1 MKKCFAILW
10 IFLVGMVGA
19 QAQSYSKLYK
29 EVAEAYSRDL
39 PKSAIASLDRI
50 INKAQ
55 QQGDA
60 DQLLKAMMARMQ
72 ASLQI
77 SPDSAEAMMP
87 RFIQICE
94 SQTSEPAQSVYQ
106 LVLGWLLQSQ
116 DSRLHPLSADSA
128 YIALSKAV
136 SNPQALRQAR
146 SKDWC
151 AILEMGKDSRI
162 YQDDMLSVI
171 FPFAARQ
178 LRSLNTNKGDSLAAQ
193 AMHKEIEIYATHAM
207 PAAQMMAMIDSAR
220 ICGVE
225 DSVFYSSLIKKFGNL
240 EDITQAYVWLA
251 RNTNDSIAYAV
262 ANKALQRY
270 PRSKDANTLKNIVL
284 RLTQP
289 NASIT
294 TTTKG
299 DSMLAI
305 ISHTNLNEITL
316 GLSLTPY
323 AAYSPQILNI
333 KDRDYGH
340 LYSNPVM
347 EKRIR
352 LTASD
357 PWRQV
362 SDTIKIPRPKI
373 GVYIIK
379 VGAPNIKE
387 QYSLFYAS
395 RLAVIQ
401 LPLPNEKV
409 RVCVVDAFSGEP
421 QANAAIKTATQ
432 NGTTTLW
439 QTLHADKDGEIVLPS
454 PRTAIDLYPAT
465 PADSALPAVSLIRSY
480 SYSWDR
486 INSDRY
492 ASIHT
497 DRAIYRPGQ
506 RVKVGGFLYSKTGD
520 STAVI
525 PSAPI
530 TLTLHDANGKKIES
544 VSTLTD
550 EFGSFGAEYTLPQ
563 HCLNGTFSIRHER
576 GYTSFKVEE
585 YKRPNFRVT
594 LLQPTT
600 GYSLGDTVLI
610 HGKAETYSGFP
621 LSDTEVICSTV
632 RNGSWWF
639 RSPSYIGSLTT
650 QKDTILTDSEGNFT
664 VRVALIAPK
673 NEGKQNYW
681 PEFYSFTLTARATAL
696 DGESEEASLRLSAG
710 TAKASVQTNIPDM
723 LCREQPPRLTAT
735 QTNSAGQSVDGKGK
749 YILFAGSHSLE
760 EIIKQLQKDSINS
773 ANGGISSASG
783 SFSAANNELYSA
795 NGGSFSANGSSY
807 SANGGSFPANGGAF
821 PANTNGNKP
830 FAKAI
835 TAIRN
840 GQVSFQKNGGLDSLF
855 SLPTGEYTIVIRPS
869 DDENLYHAFAKTFT
883 VFSLS
888 DNKPAST
895 APLQLWQSGD
905 FNKRDTVDVLLSTA
919 LRDAWLHYDIMAGER
934 LVHSERI
941 AVSDTVLHF
950 RYHWDEDW
958 KTGAHIQFAVYR
970 DGKLYTR
977 SLVLTKPV
985 PNKKLRIKWET
996 FRDKLQPGASET
1008 WTLRITKDGKPVSA
1022 SILATM
1028 YDASLDKFAPH
1039 ALNFALTYPRFVP
1052 RLNWSPFYPTNYYT
1066 NLTKGLSYHTE
1077 SARNYTR
1084 LNLFG
1089 VGRNGIGGYVLG
1101 NSIKYKG
1108 IGRKYNSIGRKYN
1121 SIAHYDLE
1129 EVAVAPQM
1137 TMAKMDRVVADSFI
1151 AESAPAIGNN
1161 EAAQGAKQEN
1171 ADILSNTALR
1181 SDFSET
1187 AFFAPALRTDANG
1200 EARIQFTLPQSL
1212 TRWNFR
1218 ALAHTQDLCYGTLD
1232 TVAVVSKPFMVQA
1245 NIPRFLREGD
1255 KAFIAVSILNNDSLP
1270 HSGRVQLAI
1279 IDAPTGKQL
1288 PSYLNVPSVM
1298 TRSFSVKAK
1307 KDTVILFPVDA
1318 MEGHPLFICR
1328 YSASSG
1334 DFIDGEQ
1341 QYLPVLSALQQ
1352 TQSTVP
1358 FTLTNSKPAIVSLKS
1373 LDYKKNSPC
1382 QRLTVEYTGNP
1393 AWTALNALPTTLN
1406 YQTHCLTQIAANYC
1420 ALTLLQQILQ
1430 QNPQIRSLLAT
1441 RADSV
1446 PAVMLPLANNAALK
1460 QLILSETPW
1469 ISAADRERE
1478 RLSGLKDDSTTM
1490 AMKQATMLQHLQQMQ
1505 SGDGGWQWYPG
1516 MKPSTWLSLDVAE
1529 MLVRLKTLAPAATS
1543 AVSPMLNKAL
1553 AYLDRE
1559 AANAV
1564 AEMKKYK
1571 PQTIPTQWLRYL
1583 YIVAYN
1589 GHNATDNEQSATD
1602 KSAKRTADAR
1612 KYLLERLDLSATGY
1626 NMYDK
1631 AMAACVLAA
1640 NKREKEAALTM
1651 RSLLEHTVSTES
1663 MGRYFD
1669 SDRAPLG
1676 WSMYRIPTQIA
1687 AIEAVKKAMPQAA
1700 DTLRQLRLWLM
1711 QSKHTQ
1717 SWADPLVACRAVECL
1732 LEDGA
1737 LASPTA
1743 VPNKLEITMAN
1754 GSRTDLLSPK
1764 ATTNEALTID
1774 PFVQMGYVNATID
1787 ADGLKSAPVSL
1798 KIEPSAASI
1807 EQQTAFGAVY
1817 LQNWVKATDIEQ
1829 SNSGITLRSSL
1840 WIETDTPQEKNATQ
1854 WTPMRPD
1861 TKLHKGDRLKIR
1873 YEITTTRD
1881 LDFVGIKDGRAACLE
1896 PVEPLS
1902 GYDWRTGAYREVED
1916 AGTTYFF
1923 QHLSKG
1929 THVVETVYAID
1940 RSGTYSSASATA
1952 QCQYAPELCGRAK
1965 AYTLTILP

>member
-1 MKKCFAILW
+1 MKKYLGIVL

-29 EVAEAYSRDL
+29 EVAEAYKRDL
-39 PKSAIASLDRI
+39 PKTAIASLDRI

-77 SPDSAEAMMP
+77 SPDSAEALMP

-94 SQTSEPAQSVYQ
+94 SQTSEPAQSIYQ
-106 LVLGWLLQSQ
+106 LVLGWLLQNQ
-116 DSRLHPLSADSA
+116 DNRLHPSSSDSA
-128 YIALSKAV
+128 YIAFSKAV
-136 SNPQALRQAR
+136 SNPQALWQSRT
-146 SKDWC
+146 KDWS
-151 AILEMGKDSRI
+151 AILEIGKDSRI
-162 YQDDMLSVI
+162 YNDDMLSVV
-171 FPFAARQ
+171 FPFAADL
-178 LRSLNTNKGDSLAAQ
+178 LRRLNTNKGDSLSAQ
-193 AMHKEIEIYATHAM
+193 TMHKEIQIYASHDM
-207 PAAQMMAMIDSAR
+207 PAAQMTAMIDSAR
-220 ICGVE
+220 ICGAQ
-225 DSVFYSSLIKKFGNL
+225 DSAFYSSLIKKFGAL
-240 EDITQAYVWLA
+240 EDISQAYVWIA
-251 RNTNDSIAYAV
+251 KNSDDSTAYAV
-262 ANKALQRY
+262 ANEAL
-270 PRSKDANTLKNIVL
+270 RSYSRSNDANALKNIIL

-299 DSMLAI
+299 DSLVIA

-316 GLSLTPY
+316 GLSPTPY
-323 AAYSPQILNI
+323 AACSPQILNI
-333 KDRDYGH
+333 KDRDYRH
-340 LYSNPVM
+340 LYSNPVV

-357 PWRQV
+357 PWQQV
-362 SDTIKIPRPKI
+362 NDTIKIARPKS

-379 VGAPNIKE
+379 VGAPNIQE
-387 QYSLFYAS
+387 QYSLYYAS

-401 LPLPNEKV
+401 LPLPEEKV
-409 RVCVVDAFSGEP
+409 RVCVVDAQSGEP
-421 QANAAIKTATQ
+421 QANAAIKTATH
-432 NGTTTLW
+432 NGTTTSW
-439 QTLHADKDGEIVLPS
+439 QTLHTDLNGEAVIPS
-454 PRTAIDLYPAT
+454 PRAEVDLYPIT
-465 PADSALPAVSLIRSY
+465 PADSARPAVSLIRSF

-506 RVKVGGFLYSKTGD
+506 KVKVGGFLYSKTGD

-525 PSAPI
+525 PGAPI
-530 TLTLHDANGKKIES
+530 TLTLHDANGKKVES

-550 EFGSFGAEYTLPQ
+550 EFGAFGTEYTLPQ

-576 GYTSFKVEE
+576 GYASFKVEE
-585 YKRPNFRVT
+585 YKRPNFRIT
-594 LLQPTT
+594 LLQPTH

-621 LSDTEVICSTV
+621 LSETKVVCSTV
-632 RNGSWWF
+632 RNGSWWY
-639 RSPSYIGSLTT
+639 RSPYYAGSLTT
-650 QKDTILTDSEGNFT
+650 QKDTIITDKEGKFT
-664 VRVALIAPK
+664 VRVALTAPK
-673 NEGKQNYW
+673 KEKRQYYW
-681 PEFYSFTLTARATAL
+681 PQFYSFTLTARATAL

-723 LCREQPPRLTAT
+723 LCRERPSRLTAT
-735 QTNSAGQSVDGKGK
+735 QTNSAGQPVEGKGK
-749 YILFAGSHSLE
+749 YVLYTGSHSLE
-760 EIIKQLQKDSINS
+760 QIIRQLHRDSLS
-773 ANGGISSASG
+773 R
-783 SFSAANNELYSA
+783 A
-795 NGGSFSANGSSY
+795 NGGSSSANGEY
-807 SANGGSFPANGGAF
+807 SAANGENSA
-821 PANTNGNKP
+821 ANGIGNKTS
-830 FAKAI
+830 ATVLSAM
-835 TAIRN
+835 RS
-840 GQVSFQKNGGLDSLF
+840 GQVCFQKTGGLDSLF
-855 SLPTGEYTIVIRPS
+855 SLPTGEYTIVIRPT

-888 DNKPAST
+888 DNKPASS

-905 FNKRDTVDVLLSTA
+905 FNKQDTVDVLLSTA
-919 LRDAWLHYDIMAGER
+919 LRNTWLHYDIMAGER

-941 AVSDTVLHF
+941 AVSDTVMRF

-985 PNKKLRIKWET
+985 PHKQLQIKWET
-996 FRDKLQPGASET
+996 FRDKLQPGSSET

-1022 SILATM
+1022 SVLATM

-1039 ALNFALTYPRFVP
+1039 ALNFSLSYPRFVP
-1052 RLNWSPFYPTNYYT
+1052 RLNWSFTYPSSFYT
-1066 NLTKGLSYHTE
+1066 NLTKDLVLHTE
-1077 SARNYTR
+1077 TERNYTHFS
-1084 LNLFG
+1084 LFSPFPYSLTG
-1089 VGRNGIGGYVLG
+1089 SLRGFSTRHNGITLMHK
-1101 NSIKYKG
+1101 NTMLQ
-1108 IGRKYNSIGRKYN
+1108 
-1121 SIAHYDLE
+1121 D
-1129 EVAVAPQM
+1129 VAFGKTAPL
-1137 TMAKMDRVVADSFI
+1137 MAMASMDRVAADSVV
-1151 AESAPAIGNN
+1151 AESAPANGNS
-1161 EAAQGAKQEN
+1161 EAAQEAKLGN
-1171 ADILSNTALR
+1171 ADILNNAALR
-1181 SDFSET
+1181 SNFSET
-1187 AFFAPALRTDANG
+1187 AFFAPALRTDTNG
-1200 EARIQFTLPQSL
+1200 EARIEFTLPQSL

-1245 NIPRFLREGD
+1245 NMPRFLREGD
-1255 KAFIAVSILNNDSLP
+1255 KAFIAVSIRNNDSLP
-1270 HSGRVQLAI
+1270 QTGRIQFAI
-1279 IDAPTGKQL
+1279 IDATTGKQL
-1288 PSYLNVPSVM
+1288 SLM

-1307 KDTVILFPVDA
+1307 KDTAIAFPVDA
-1318 MEGHPLFICR
+1318 KEGLPLLICR
-1328 YSASSG
+1328 YAARSH
-1334 DFIDGEQ
+1334 DFSDGEQ
-1341 QYLPVLSALQQ
+1341 QYLPVLSSMQQ
-1352 TQSTVP
+1352 TLSTIP
-1358 FTLTNSKPAIVSLKS
+1358 FTLTSSKPTIISLKS
-1373 LDYKKNSPC
+1373 LDYKKNSPW

-1393 AWTALNALPTTLN
+1393 AWTALNALPSTLN

-1430 QNPQIRSLLAT
+1430 QNPQIRSLLA
-1441 RADSV
+1441 ASKDSI
-1446 PAVMLPLANNAALK
+1446 PAAMLPLANNTALK

-1469 ISAADRERE
+1469 VGAAHREEE
-1478 RLSGLKDDSTTM
+1478 RLDGLKQDSTTM
-1490 AMKQATMLQHLQQMQ
+1490 AMKQATMLQRLQQMQ
-1505 SGDGGWQWYPG
+1505 TGEGGWQWYPG
-1516 MKPSTWLSLDVAE
+1516 MKPSTWLTLDVAE
-1529 MLVRLKTLAPAATS
+1529 MLVRLKALAPAS
-1543 AVSPMLNKAL
+1543 SSDIIPMLNKAI

-1571 PQTIPTQWLRYL
+1571 PQTISTQWLRYL

-1589 GHNATDNEQSATD
+1589 GHNTADSKPTATAQTT
-1602 KSAKRTADAR
+1602 KRTADAR

-1651 RSLLEHTVSTES
+1651 RSLLEHTVSTET

-1669 SDRAPLG
+1669 SERAPLG

-1687 AIEAVKKAMPQAA
+1687 AIEAVAKAMPQAA
-1700 DTLRQLRLWLM
+1700 DTLRQLRLWLL

-1732 LEDGA
+1732 LSDGA

-1754 GSRTDLLSPK
+1754 GSRTDLLSAK
-1764 ATTNEALTID
+1764 ATPNETLTID

-1798 KIEPSAASI
+1798 KIEPSAASV

-1817 LQNWVKATDIEQ
+1817 LQNWVKTTDIGQ
-1829 SNSGITLRSSL
+1829 SNSGITLTSTL
-1840 WIETDTPQEKNATQ
+1840 WIETDTPQEKNASQ
-1854 WTPMRPD
+1854 WTPLRPD

-1881 LDFVGIKDGRAACLE
+1881 LDFVGVKDGRAACLE
-1896 PVEPLS
+1896 PAETLS
-1902 GYDWRTGAYREVED
+1902 GYDWRSGAYREVED

-1929 THVVETVYAID
+1929 THVVEAVYAID
-1940 RSGTYSSASATA
+1940 RSGTYTSASASA